1 MLPPGSN
8 FTTCGVG
15 TEQFPAVMQS
25 CLMGGNM
32 RVGLEDNVRM
42 PNGDPARGSWE
53 QVEMAVKIASCLGR
67 EPATPDEARKM
78 LGLKISKK

>member
-1 MLPPGSN
+1 MQTKVIITAAPADS
-8 FTTCGVG
+8 GVFKH
-15 TEQFPAVMQS
+15 QNPAVPYT
-25 CLMGGNM
+25 
-32 RVGLEDNVRM
+32 EDNVRM
-42 PNGDPARGSWE
+42 PNGELARGSWE